1 MIIGCMKNILFV
13 SPDLSLC
20 ASLLMYFNEKY
31 SVTTTTNFENVSK
44 ILQTEKFDL
53 VVLDADLTTATERL
67 LKEISAL
74 PVKVPVILTYVYTVK
89 HQSMESSIRPFVNE
103 VFYKP
108 FDLLEVS
115 SKIDRMMSNCN

>member
-1 MIIGCMKNILFV
+1 MKNILFV

-31 SVTTTTNFENVSK
+31 SVTTTTNFDNVSK

-53 VVLDADLTTATERL
+53 VVLDADLTIATEKL

-89 HQSMESSIRPFVNE
+89 HQGMESSIRPYVNE

-115 SKIDRMMSNCN
+115 SKIDRMMSNCS